1 MGAPWEPVPE
11 WAPPVTWFKFAPSC
25 KQSGTSL
32 VAQMVKRLSTKCR
45 RPGFDPRV
53 RKIWWRRKWQSTPIL
68 LPGKSH
74 GQRSLVGYS
83 PWGHKESDTT
93 ERLHFHFHFVYS
105 QSHRAIKT
113 WELELLVALESEV
126 QVSLQPG
133 RTPGSGRSGG
143 CHCCSCS
150 VVQSCPTL
158 FDPVDC
164 STPGLPVHHQLPEST
179 QTHVH

>member
-1 MGAPWEPVPE
+1 MQETWVRSPGQEDLVEKEMAIHSNTLAWKIPWTGEP
-11 WAPPVTWFKFAPSC
+11 
-25 KQSGTSL
+25 G
-32 VAQMVKRLSTKCR
+32 RLS
-45 RPGFDPRV
+45 
-53 RKIWWRRKWQSTPIL
+53 L
-68 LPGKSH
+68 
-74 GQRSLVGYS
+74 
-83 PWGHKESDTT
+83 WGHKESDTT

-150 VVQSCPTL
+150 VVQSGLTL
-158 FDPVDC
+158 CDAMDC
-164 STPGLPVHHQLPEST
+164 SAHSSLSPRVSSNSWGMSKTPFAFTYLSQRKYREASEEWELFSLFSR
-179 QTHVH
+179 

>member
-1 MGAPWEPVPE
+1 MQETWVRSPGQEDLVEKEMAIHSNTLAWKIPWTGEP
-11 WAPPVTWFKFAPSC
+11 
-25 KQSGTSL
+25 G
-32 VAQMVKRLSTKCR
+32 RLS
-45 RPGFDPRV
+45 
-53 RKIWWRRKWQSTPIL
+53 L
-68 LPGKSH
+68 
-74 GQRSLVGYS
+74 
-83 PWGHKESDTT
+83 WGHKESDTT

-179 QTHVH
+179 QTHVHRVGDAIQPFHPLLSPSPPAFNLSQHQSLFQ